1 MQFYSYDLGR
11 NLDDGD
17 DVYAVGGDGD
27 PAGGGG
33 EHAEVGHVVLLAVM
47 HLQHHDFIFIHM
59 LIP

>member
-33 EHAEVGHVVLLAVM
+33 EHADVGHVVPLAVK
-47 HLQHHDFIFIHM
+47 HLQHHDLIFI
-59 LIP
+59 